1 LAQGNDPSQSLYF
14 RSPRAGQWR
23 LFGAWVAISSTL
35 FFPKT
40 GRQKS
45 IKYGLWLESCL
56 KTFIGSSQT
65 GAGKAYEKAGA
76 CNVRETG
83 RISQTLQRAVKVGTN
98 QKRTVV
104 FMADDLHG
112 FYRLDPDVSKWVCSA
127 GRRISLPDM
136 ANTLLTEMRLVG
148 ALAHPWV
155 GSTQKAMRWNN
166 SNGLPRPT
174 AIIAAWI
181 SLLST
186 HH

>member
-1 LAQGNDPSQSLYF
+1 MGGDFIYIVFSKDRPAKIDQVRSLVGELFEDIHWFVADGN
-14 RSPRAGQWR
+14 R
-23 LFGAWVAISSTL
+23 
-35 FFPKT
+35 
-40 GRQKS
+40 
-45 IKYGLWLESCL
+45 
-56 KTFIGSSQT
+56 
-65 GAGKAYEKAGA
+65 KAYEKAGA